1 MGLVIIG
8 VEQLQDF
15 MICPNQN
22 CIDMAKHLEFDISE
36 IDMARFD
43 KVEYKQVRLLTR
55 GDQLV
60 DQLNELGKDGWELI
74 EHDDGNWLFK
84 RVIRGDSSKYFVNNY
99 GSLDL

>member
-1 MGLVIIG
+1 MK
-8 VEQLQDF
+8 
-15 MICPNQN
+15 
-22 CIDMAKHLEFDISE
+22 KHLEFDISE

-43 KVEYKQVRLLTR
+43 KVDKIEYKQIRLLTR

-84 RVIRGDSSKYFVNNY
+84 RVIRGDSSKYYVNNY

>member
-1 MGLVIIG
+1 MK
-8 VEQLQDF
+8 
-15 MICPNQN
+15 
-22 CIDMAKHLEFDISE
+22 KHLEFDISE

-60 DQLNELGKDGWELI
+60 NQLNELGKDGWELI

-84 RVIRGDSSKYFVNNY
+84 RVVSKYYNDY

>member
-1 MGLVIIG
+1 MR
-8 VEQLQDF
+8 DR
-15 MICPNQN
+15 
-22 CIDMAKHLEFDISE
+22 LEFDIGE
-36 IDMARFD
+36 INMARFD

-84 RVIRGDSSKYFVNNY
+84 RVIRDYSSKYYVNNY
-99 GSLDL
+99 VSLDL

>member
-1 MGLVIIG
+1 MK
-8 VEQLQDF
+8 
-15 MICPNQN
+15 
-22 CIDMAKHLEFDISE
+22 KHLEFDISE
-36 IDMARFD
+36 IDMARFN

-60 DQLNELGKDGWELI
+60 EQLNELGKDGWELI

-84 RVIRGDSSKYFVNNY
+84 RIIKSDSNRYYVKNNY

>member
-1 MGLVIIG
+1 MT
-8 VEQLQDF
+8 
-15 MICPNQN
+15 
-22 CIDMAKHLEFDISE
+22 KHLEFDISE
-36 IDMARFD
+36 IDMTRFN

-84 RVIRGDSSKYFVNNY
+84 RVIRNELNNY

>member
-1 MGLVIIG
+1 MK
-8 VEQLQDF
+8 
-15 MICPNQN
+15 
-22 CIDMAKHLEFDISE
+22 KHLEFDIGE
-36 IDMARFD
+36 IDMTRFD

-84 RVIRGDSSKYFVNNY
+84 RIIRGDSSKYYVNNNY
-99 GSLDL
+99 ESLDL

>member
-1 MGLVIIG
+1 MT
-8 VEQLQDF
+8 
-15 MICPNQN
+15 
-22 CIDMAKHLEFDISE
+22 KHLEFDISE
-36 IDMARFD
+36 IDMTRFN

-60 DQLNELGKDGWELI
+60 EQLNELGKDGWELI

-84 RVIRGDSSKYFVNNY
+84 RVIRNELNNY